1 MFSSVSRK
9 KETGSRKGPPQN
21 ETLASLIDTA
31 EEYLPAKLT
40 HFALAMAFALRG
52 NHRWDIFGFARLLWA
67 KATRAPD
74 GVFQRD
80 TEHALTLP
88 DGLVDIGNDLSVSH
102 LIEAYALGVFPISH
116 LGPSKWMSPRA
127 RALGYL
133 NETHIEKNLRR
144 LLRQKKYRV
153 TFDQDFEAVMR
164 ACAAPRTGRVHL
176 TWINERMI
184 AAYKE
189 LHLAGHA
196 HSVEVWNTDGELI
209 GGLYGVASGG
219 VFVTESQFNVARDA
233 SKVAYVT
240 LNRHLTEWGF
250 QANDGK
256 YMTKHLANLGMREV
270 FRSEYTRLL
279 NRTQGLMPTGRW
291 EVDDDLDVAGWKPEQ
306 PIPL

>member
-1 MFSSVSRK
+1 MFSSVSHK
-9 KETGSRKGPPQN
+9 KETGSRKKVPQN
-21 ETLASLIDTA
+21 ETLASLIGTA
-31 EEYLPAKLT
+31 ETYLPVKVI
-40 HFALAMAFALRG
+40 HFALALAYLLRG
-52 NHRWDIFGFARLLWA
+52 KHRRDVFGLVRMLWE
-67 KATRAPD
+67 KVMRTPQ

-80 TEHALTLP
+80 VEHALASP
-88 DGLVDIGNDLSVSH
+88 GGLVDIGNDLSVSH

-116 LGPSKWMSPRA
+116 IGPSKWMSPRA

-133 NETHIEKNLRR
+133 SETHIEKNLRR
-144 LLRQKKYRV
+144 LLRQKKYTV

-164 ACAAPRTGRVHL
+164 ACAAPRPGHIHL

-196 HSVEVWNTDGELI
+196 HSVEVRNAEGELI

-240 LNRHLTEWGF
+240 LNRHLAEWGF

-270 FRSEYTRLL
+270 FRNEYTRLL
-279 NRTQGLMPTGRW
+279 SRTQGLMPVGRW
-291 EVDDDLDVAGWKPEQ
+291 EVDGELDVAGWKPEN
-306 PIPL
+306 PAPL